1 MGLFSK
7 KSDESEETKYTT
19 SMQAESPEC
28 PHGVLTP
35 RWDSVED
42 MGKEDRATEFVC
54 EACHKS
60 FTPEEAE
67 GLKATMTE
75 RLPVGEV

>member
-7 KSDESEETKYTT
+7 KSDSEETKYTT
-19 SMQAESPEC
+19 NMQAETPEC

-42 MGKEDRATEFVC
+42 MGKEERATEFVC

-60 FTPEEAE
+60 FTPEEAQA
-67 GLKATMTE
+67 LKETMTE